1 MKAIGN
7 ARMRAL
13 YDGEGGGNVDGGG
26 GAGTGNSNGGGAGNS
41 LLNAGNGA
49 GAGSG
54 NSGNSGG
61 SGGSAGTGDDGG
73 GFKLPDNW
81 DYRTAIPEN
90 LRAGVAAKY
99 QNLTDLVNGFENAQK
114 MIGKPVDRLVEIPP
128 NADADQRRAVLSKLG
143 LPEKVEDYKLAAP
156 KKGAEFVD
164 VSKPAFAKL
173 ASAAHGLGI
182 LPDQLQ
188 GLLEVIGESTQA
200 GYDAN
205 VVAGNAKHAENIQ
218 ALRTELGETFDA
230 VVASA
235 NLGIMRVGGQELV
248 TAINSAQ
255 MGTDPVILKAFAK
268 VGEFYAE
275 DGGGGDKGGD
285 NIPMNPH
292 QLRSQAQDLL
302 QKAIDTKNPMERKKF
317 QEDAARLFARLE
329 GNKKVG

>member
-1 MKAIGN
+1 MKATGSIM
-7 ARMRAL
+7 MRAL
-13 YDGEGGGNVDGGG
+13 YDGEGDGGNGGSG
-26 GAGTGNSNGGGAGNS
+26 AAGTLIGGTNGAGN
-41 LLNAGNGA
+41 GGTEGGA
-49 GAGSG
+49 GAGNGTGAGTAGG
-54 NSGNSGG
+54 N
-61 SGGSAGTGDDGG
+61 GGSASDG
-73 GFKLPDNW
+73 GFKLPDDW
-81 DYRTAIPEN
+81 DYRSAIPEN

-143 LPEKVEDYKLAAP
+143 LPEKVEDYKLTAP
-156 KKGAEFVD
+156 KKGADFVD
-164 VSKPAFAKL
+164 VTKPAFAKL
-173 ASAAHGLGI
+173 SAAAHGLGI

-200 GYDAN
+200 GYDAT
-205 VVAGNAKHAENIQ
+205 VAAGNEKHANNIK
-218 ALRTELGETFDA
+218 ALQTELGETFDKT
-230 VVASA
+230 VASA

-285 NIPMNPH
+285 NIPMNPN
-292 QLRSQAQDLL
+292 QLRGQAQDLL

-317 QEDAARLFARLE
+317 QEDAAKLFARLE
-329 GNKKVG
+329 GNKKVN